1 MKRIFTVIAVMMACL
16 SMHAQAELFSKYDN
30 THGVT
35 TVYVSKSMLSIMP
48 QMKTGGV
55 DIGSIAQKLDNISI
69 LTCERP
75 SMIGGIK
82 QNASAIYSRDG
93 YEEEMKLNDSDSHT
107 VIYMKQLSG
116 GTNEFALVNTENNV
130 LRIVNIKGRIS
141 LRDIQSI
148 TH

>member
-93 YEEEMKLNDSDSHT
+93 YEEVMKLNDSDSHT

-116 GTNEFALVNTENNV
+116 GINEFALVNTENNV

>member
-1 MKRIFTVIAVMMACL
+1 MKRIFTAIAVMMACL

-93 YEEEMKLNDSDSHT
+93 YEEVMKLNSDSHT

>member
-1 MKRIFTVIAVMMACL
+1 MKRIFTAIAVMMACL

-30 THGVT
+30 TQGVT

-48 QMKTGGV
+48 QMNTGGV
-55 DIGSIAQKLDNISI
+55 DIGSIAQKLDNIRI

-93 YEEEMKLNDSDSHT
+93 YEEVMKLNDSDSHT

>member
-16 SMHAQAELFSKYDN
+16 SMHAQDELFSKYDN
-30 THGVT
+30 TQGVT

-82 QNASAIYSRDG
+82 QNASTIYSRDG
-93 YEEEMKLNDSDSHT
+93 YEEVMKLNDSDSHT

-116 GTNEFALVNTENNV
+116 GINEFALVNTENNV

>member
-1 MKRIFTVIAVMMACL
+1 MKRIFTAIAVMMACL

-93 YEEEMKLNDSDSHT
+93 YEEVMKLNDSDSHT

-116 GTNEFALVNTENNV
+116 GTN
-130 LRIVNIKGRIS
+130 
-141 LRDIQSI
+141 
-148 TH
+148 

>member
-1 MKRIFTVIAVMMACL
+1 MKRIFTVIAVMMACI

-93 YEEEMKLNDSDSHT
+93 YEEVMKLNDSDSHT

-116 GTNEFALVNTENNV
+116 GINEFALVNTENNV

>member
-1 MKRIFTVIAVMMACL
+1 
-16 SMHAQAELFSKYDN
+16 
-30 THGVT
+30 
-35 TVYVSKSMLSIMP
+35 
-48 QMKTGGV
+48 
-55 DIGSIAQKLDNISI
+55 
-69 LTCERP
+69 
-75 SMIGGIK
+75 
-82 QNASAIYSRDG
+82 
-93 YEEEMKLNDSDSHT
+93 MKLKDSDSHT

>member
-1 MKRIFTVIAVMMACL
+1 MKRIFTVIAVMMACI

-93 YEEEMKLNDSDSHT
+93 YEEVMKLNDSNSHT

-116 GTNEFALVNTENNV
+116 GINEFALVNTENNV

>member
-69 LTCERP
+69 LTGERP

-93 YEEEMKLNDSDSHT
+93 YEEVMKLNDSDSHT

>member
-75 SMIGGIK
+75 PMIGGIK

-93 YEEEMKLNDSDSHT
+93 YEEVMKLNDSDSHT

>member
-30 THGVT
+30 TQGVT

-55 DIGSIAQKLDNISI
+55 DISSIAQKLDNISI

-93 YEEEMKLNDSDSHT
+93 YEEVMKLNDSDSHT

>member
-55 DIGSIAQKLDNISI
+55 DIRSIAQKLDNISI

-93 YEEEMKLNDSDSHT
+93 YEEVMKLNDSDSHT

-116 GTNEFALVNTENNV
+116 GINEFALVNTENNV